1 MDAIITKP
9 FFDVGGR
16 KYICLRMDETVTQ
29 VKVPFRY
36 NRVMCRVNGLRP
48 IQDMCTGETVR
59 VVIENRKWDGDV
71 FPVLKEISLSDK
83 YVD

>member
-16 KYICLRMDETVTQ
+16 KYICLRIDETVVQ

-48 IQDMCTGETVR
+48 VQDLTTGEIVT
-59 VVIENRKWDGDV
+59 VVIENRRWDGDV
-71 FPVLKEISLSDK
+71 FPVLKEISCSDK

>member
-1 MDAIITKP
+1 MEAIITKP

-16 KYICLRMDETVTQ
+16 KYICLRISEKVIQ

-48 IQDMCTGETVR
+48 VQDLGTGETVT
-59 VVIENRKWDGDV
+59 VVIENRRWDGDV
-71 FPVLKEISLSDK
+71 FPVLKEISCSDK
-83 YVD
+83 YVE